1 MKLILASVLAL
12 SLTACAGAFD
22 SPEKSVYQIRSG
34 YTTLLVAA
42 VQYES
47 LVRCPETTEKLCSD
61 PKVVDILRKADTT
74 AEAALDAAEDTVRN
88 HPEINGEFAV
98 AAAENAVEAFR
109 TILTTYN
116 LVK

>member
-1 MKLILASVLAL
+1 MKWFISVAVAL
-12 SLTACAGAFD
+12 TLTACAGAFN
-22 SPEKSVYQIRSG
+22 SPEKAVYQIRSG

-61 PKVVDILRKADTT
+61 PGVVDILRKADTT

-88 HPEINGEFAV
+88 HPEIDGEFAV